1 MNGLKRV
8 VITGCGIYSALG
20 VTPGELFDNLAA
32 GKSAVVRG
40 GEDENFLPTAP
51 APRDQDRF
59 RVLPRTLRRAMAP
72 SACFTAMAGL
82 AAMQDSGL
90 TQDEL
95 AATNAGCAV
104 GSTMGSVSALREG
117 YSLVISGQSDR
128 LSPMHF
134 FKSAS
139 HTTAFNLARTLGL
152 VGAIYSPCSACA
164 SGLQAMGLGAILIAA
179 GQTDVMF
186 CGGADETGS
195 EVSGSFALM
204 YAHAPAED
212 GDLTESSQ
220 PFSAHRKGLV
230 CGEGAAVF
238 CLEEYG
244 HAVRRGAKIYGEIIG
259 YASNS
264 GGSGLSQSD
273 APAIARCMADACA
286 SAGINA
292 HDIDYI
298 SAHATSTIQGD
309 AAEAAAIREVF
320 GAKVPVSSLKGH
332 LGHTLGSSGPLE
344 TAAVFE
350 MARHGLL
357 IPTRN
362 LVDIDPA
369 CAGIDHVTAPR
380 EKTIRTFFK
389 NSFAFGGVNAS
400 LICRINA

>member
-20 VTPGELFDNLAA
+20 ATPGELFDSIAA
-32 GKSAVVRG
+32 GKSAIVRG
-40 GEDENFLPTAP
+40 NEEDDFLPTAP
-51 APRDQDRF
+51 APRDPERF
-59 RVLPRTLRRAMAP
+59 RALPRTLRRAMAP

-82 AAMQDSGL
+82 EALKDSGF
-90 TQDEL
+90 TQDDLQRLE
-95 AATNAGCAV
+95 AGCAV
-104 GSTMGSVSALREG
+104 GSTMGSVSALRDG
-117 YSLVISGQSDR
+117 YSLVLSGQSDR

-152 VGAIYSPCSACA
+152 VGAVYSPCSACA
-164 SGLQAMGLGAILIAA
+164 SGLQAMGLGAALIAA
-179 GQTDVMF
+179 GQTAVMF

-204 YAHAPAED
+204 YAHAPVED
-212 GDLTESSQ
+212 DPAQSSR
-220 PFSAHRKGLV
+220 PFSADRKGLV

-238 CLEEYG
+238 CLEEYD
-244 HAVRRGAKIYGEIIG
+244 HAVRRGAKIYGEIVG

-264 GGSGLSQSD
+264 GGNGLSQSD
-273 APAIARCMADACA
+273 APAIARCMAETCA
-286 SAGINA
+286 SAGISPS
-292 HDIDYI
+292 DIDYV
-298 SAHATSTIQGD
+298 SAHATSTLQGD

-320 GAKVPVSSLKGH
+320 GAHVPVSSLKGH
-332 LGHTLGSSGPLE
+332 LGHTLGASGPLE
-344 TAAVFE
+344 IAAVFE
-350 MARHGLL
+350 MARHGVLL
-357 IPTRN
+357 PTRN
-362 LVDIDPA
+362 LDAVDPA

-389 NSFAFGGVNAS
+389 NSFAFGGINAS

>member
-8 VITGCGIYSALG
+8 VITGSGIYSALG
-20 VTPGELFDNLAA
+20 FTPGELFDNLAA
-32 GKSAVVRG
+32 NRSAVVRG
-40 GEDENFLPTAP
+40 GQEEDFLPTAP
-51 APRDQDRF
+51 APREPELF
-59 RVLPRTLRRAMAP
+59 RKLPRTLRRAMAP

-90 TQDEL
+90 TQDDL
-95 AATNAGCAV
+95 AAMHAGCAV
-104 GSTMGSVSALREG
+104 GSTMGSVSTLREG
-117 YSLVISGQSDR
+117 YGLILSGQSDR

-152 VGAIYSPCSACA
+152 NGAIYSPCSACA
-164 SGLQAMGLGAILIAA
+164 SGLQSLGLGAALISA
-179 GQTDVMF
+179 GQETVMF

-204 YAHAPAED
+204 YAHAPAG

-259 YASNS
+259 YSSNS
-264 GGSGLSQSD
+264 GGNGLSQSD
-273 APAIARCMADACA
+273 APAIARCMADTCA
-286 SAGINA
+286 SAGIDPA
-292 HDIDYI
+292 DIDYI
-298 SAHATSTIQGD
+298 SAHATSTLQGD

-320 GAKVPVSSLKGH
+320 GADVPVSSLKGH
-332 LGHTLGSSGPLE
+332 LGHTLGASGPLE
-344 TAAVFE
+344 MAAVFE
-350 MARHGLL
+350 MARHGVL

-362 LVDIDPA
+362 LVDVDPA
-369 CAGIDHVTAPR
+369 CAGIDHVTALR
-380 EKTIRTFFK
+380 EKPIRVFFK
-389 NSFAFGGVNAS
+389 NSFAFGGINAS
-400 LICRINA
+400 LICKLNV

>member
-8 VITGCGIYSALG
+8 VITGSGIYSALG
-20 VTPGELFDNLAA
+20 FTPGELFDNLAA

-40 GEDENFLPTAP
+40 GKEENFLPTAP
-51 APRDQDRF
+51 APREPERF
-59 RVLPRTLRRAMAP
+59 RVLPRTLRRAMAS

-82 AAMQDSGL
+82 AAMRDSGL
-90 TQDEL
+90 TQDDL
-95 AATNAGCAV
+95 DALNAGCAV
-104 GSTMGSVSALREG
+104 GSTMGSVSALRDG
-117 YSLVISGQSDR
+117 YALVLSGQSDR

-152 VGAIYSPCSACA
+152 NGAIYSPCSACA
-164 SGLQAMGLGAILIAA
+164 SGLQAMGLGAALIAA
-179 GQTDVMF
+179 GQATVMF

-195 EVSGSFALM
+195 EVSGSFSLM

-212 GDLTESSQ
+212 EPAGSSQ

-244 HAVRRGAKIYGEIIG
+244 HAVRRGAKIYGEIVG

-264 GGSGLSQSD
+264 GGNGLSQSD
-273 APAIARCMADACA
+273 APAIARCMADTCA
-286 SAGINA
+286 AAGIQPA
-292 HDIDYI
+292 DIDYI
-298 SAHATSTIQGD
+298 SAHATSTLQGD
-309 AAEAAAIREVF
+309 AAEAAAIRETF
-320 GAKVPVSSLKGH
+320 GANVPVSSLKGH
-332 LGHTLGSSGPLE
+332 LGHTLGASGPLE
-344 TAAVFE
+344 MAAVFE
-350 MARHGLL
+350 MARHGVL

-362 LVDIDPA
+362 LVDVAPD

-380 EKTIRTFFK
+380 EKQIRTFFK
-389 NSFAFGGVNAS
+389 NSFAFGGINAS
-400 LICRINA
+400 LVCKLNV

>member
-8 VITGCGIYSALG
+8 VITGSGIYSALG
-20 VTPGELFDNLAA
+20 FTPGELFDNLAA

-40 GEDENFLPTAP
+40 GKEENFLPTAP
-51 APRDQDRF
+51 APREPERF
-59 RVLPRTLRRAMAP
+59 RVLPRTLRRAMAS

-82 AAMQDSGL
+82 AAMRDSGL
-90 TQDEL
+90 TQDDL
-95 AATNAGCAV
+95 DALNAGCAV
-104 GSTMGSVSALREG
+104 GSTMGSVSALRDG
-117 YSLVISGQSDR
+117 YALVLSGQSDR

-152 VGAIYSPCSACA
+152 NGAIYSPCSACA
-164 SGLQAMGLGAILIAA
+164 SGLQAMGLGAALIAA
-179 GQTDVMF
+179 GQATVMF

-195 EVSGSFALM
+195 EVSGSFSLM

-212 GDLTESSQ
+212 EPAGSSQ

-244 HAVRRGAKIYGEIIG
+244 HAVRRGAKIYGEIVG

-264 GGSGLSQSD
+264 GGNGLSQSD
-273 APAIARCMADACA
+273 APAIARCMADTCA
-286 SAGINA
+286 AAGIPPA
-292 HDIDYI
+292 DVDYI
-298 SAHATSTIQGD
+298 SAHATSTLQGD
-309 AAEAAAIREVF
+309 AAEAAAIRETF
-320 GAKVPVSSLKGH
+320 GANVPVSSLKGH
-332 LGHTLGSSGPLE
+332 LGHTLGASGPLE
-344 TAAVFE
+344 MAAVFE
-350 MARHGLL
+350 MARHGVL

-362 LVDIDPA
+362 LVDIAPD

-380 EKTIRTFFK
+380 EKQIRTFFK
-389 NSFAFGGVNAS
+389 NSFAFGGINAS
-400 LICRINA
+400 LICKLNV

>member
-1 MNGLKRV
+1 MNGLRRV
-8 VITGCGIYSALG
+8 VITGCGVYSALG
-20 VTPGELFDNLAA
+20 STPGELFDNLAA
-32 GKSAVVRG
+32 GKSAVVRA
-40 GEDENFLPTAP
+40 GEEEHFLPTAP
-51 APRDQDRF
+51 APREPERF
-59 RVLPRTLRRAMAP
+59 RSLPRTLRRAMAP

-90 TQDEL
+90 TQDDL
-95 AATNAGCAV
+95 TALNAGCAV

-152 VGAIYSPCSACA
+152 NGAIYSPCSACA
-164 SGLQAMGLGAILIAA
+164 SGLQAMGLGAVLIAA

-204 YAHAPAED
+204 YAHAPAD

-238 CLEEYG
+238 CLEERER
-244 HAVRRGAKIYGEIIG
+244 AVRRGAKIYGEIIG

-273 APAIARCMADACA
+273 APAIARCMSDACA
-286 SAGINA
+286 SAGIDPA
-292 HDIDYI
+292 DIDYI
-298 SAHATSTIQGD
+298 SAHATSTLQGD

-320 GAKVPVSSLKGH
+320 GDHVPISSLKGH
-332 LGHTLGSSGPLE
+332 LGHTLGASGPLE
-344 TAAVFE
+344 AAAVFE
-350 MARHGLL
+350 MARHSLL

-369 CAGIDHVTAPR
+369 CAGIDHLTAPR

>member
-8 VITGCGIYSALG
+8 VITGSGIYSALG
-20 VTPGELFDNLAA
+20 LTPGELFDNLAA

-40 GEDENFLPTAP
+40 GEDEHFLPTAP
-51 APRDQDRF
+51 APRDPERF
-59 RVLPRTLRRAMAP
+59 RFLPRTLRRAMAP

-82 AAMQDSGL
+82 AAMKDSGF

-95 AATNAGCAV
+95 LGMGAGCAV
-104 GSTMGSVSALREG
+104 GSTMGSVSALRDG
-117 YSLVISGQSDR
+117 YALVLSGQSDR

-139 HTTAFNLARTLGL
+139 HTTAFNLARALGL
-152 VGAIYSPCSACA
+152 NGAVYSPCSACA
-164 SGLQAMGLGAILIAA
+164 SGLQAMGLGAALIAA
-179 GQTDVMF
+179 GQQTVMF

-212 GDLTESSQ
+212 DPTLSPQ

-238 CLEEYG
+238 CLEEYE
-244 HAVRRGAKIYGEIIG
+244 HAVKRGAKIYGEIAG
-259 YASNS
+259 YSSNS
-264 GGSGLSQSD
+264 GGNGLSQSD
-273 APAIARCMADACA
+273 APAIARCMSDTCA
-286 SAGINA
+286 SAGIA
-292 HDIDYI
+292 PSDIDYV
-298 SAHATSTIQGD
+298 SAHATSTLQGD

-320 GAKVPVSSLKGH
+320 GANVPVSSLKGH
-332 LGHTLGSSGPLE
+332 LGHTLGASGPLE
-344 TAAVFE
+344 MAAVFE
-350 MARHGLL
+350 MARRGVL

-362 LVDIDPA
+362 LVDVDPA

-380 EKTIRTFFK
+380 EKRIRIFFK
-389 NSFAFGGVNAS
+389 NSFAFGGINAS
-400 LICRINA
+400 LICKLNV

>member
-32 GKSAVVRG
+32 GRSAVVRG

-51 APRDQDRF
+51 APRDPERF

-82 AAMQDSGL
+82 AALQDSGL
-90 TQDEL
+90 TRDDL
-95 AATNAGCAV
+95 TGLNAGCAV
-104 GSTMGSVSALREG
+104 GSTMGSVSTLREG
-117 YSLVISGQSDR
+117 YSLVLSGQSDR

-134 FKSAS
+134 FKCAS

-152 VGAIYSPCSACA
+152 NGAIYSPCSACA
-164 SGLQAMGLGAILIAA
+164 SGLQALGLGAALIST
-179 GQTDVMF
+179 GQTPVMF

-204 YAHAPAED
+204 YAHAPVED
-212 GDLTESSQ
+212 DPDRSSQ

-244 HAVRRGAKIYGEIIG
+244 HAVKRGAKIYGEIIG
-259 YASNS
+259 YSSNS
-264 GGSGLSQSD
+264 GGNGLSQSD
-273 APAIARCMADACA
+273 APAIARCMTDTCA
-286 SAGINA
+286 SAGISPA
-292 HDIDYI
+292 DIDYI
-298 SAHATSTIQGD
+298 SAHATSTLQGD

-320 GAKVPVSSLKGH
+320 GANVPVSSLKGH
-332 LGHTLGSSGPLE
+332 LGHTLGASGPLE
-344 TAAVFE
+344 MAAVFE
-350 MARHGLL
+350 MARHGVL

-380 EKTIRTFFK
+380 EKKNRIFFK
-389 NSFAFGGVNAS
+389 NSFAFGGINAS
-400 LICRINA
+400 LICKLNV